1 MDEYTTNILIS
12 AIFCGLLAWFGHR
25 RWRRNFEDIR
35 RETAEGHKKK
45 SSDVGDMA
53 RTSED

>member
-1 MDEYTTNILIS
+1 MDENSMYILIS

-35 RETAEGHKKK
+35 RETAEGHEKK